1 MLTKEQVNKIKK
13 ELADEKDRMPLILGA
28 LGDPGRFR
36 IFKLLMEHH
45 DMCVTDIAHIFG
57 ITVSA
62 ACQQL
67 RVLEMLGLAVKMRMR
82 QMVCY
87 ELKKDNPTVKRL
99 CKLFSAE
106 GGSASGGIK
115 SNE

>member
-1 MLTKEQVNKIKK
+1 V
-13 ELADEKDRMPLILGA
+13 LGA

-36 IFKLLMEHH
+36 IFTLLMVRN
-45 DMCVTDIAHIFG
+45 DICVTDVAKIFR

-67 RVLEMLGLAVKMRMR
+67 RVLELSGLVKKTRMG

-87 ELKKDNPTVKRL
+87 EVKREHPTVKRFIQFL
-99 CKLFSAE
+99 RSSE
-106 GGSASGGIK
+106 
-115 SNE
+115 

>member
-1 MLTKEQVNKIKK
+1 MLTKEQIDKIKK
-13 ELADEKDRMPLILGA
+13 EMSDEKDRLPMILGA

-45 DMCVTDIAHIFG
+45 DICVTDAANIFG

-67 RVLEMLGLAVKMRMR
+67 RVLEMLELVEKTRMG

-87 ELKKDNPTVKRL
+87 ELKKDNPLVKQLMQFLR
-99 CKLFSAE
+99 
-106 GGSASGGIK
+106 